1 MVNSREL
8 LGSLEITAWSS
19 GLCQPG
25 PLGGWKE
32 VKMIRTKCR
41 KCLKG
46 ARISITG
53 LDKNTLRM
61 DMGGAVLYLT
71 PKEDGKMEVAL
82 NSENLIDGDYAF
94 ATWTGNKWLV
104 D

>member
-1 MVNSREL
+1 MMRIYV
-8 LGSLEITAWSS
+8 IFKTAWSS
-19 GLCQPG
+19 GLRQPG